1 MFQAHNDER
10 DAAGLRP
17 LVLDGALT
25 SVARV
30 RAKDMLDRGYFAH
43 TSPSGETAFTLLKS
57 AGVTYQIAAEN
68 IAFNTY
74 PDSQTL
80 EMAMEGLMDSP
91 PHRANILGPEFRRV
105 GIGVASD
112 GDRKYYCIIFA
123 GP

>member
-91 PHRANILGPEFRRV
+91 PHRTNILGPEFRRV